1 MLMVIIKVKTLAKTA
16 MATKDQT
23 TAIQEQIIIIGE
35 PVATTEIK
43 WSAMLNPGIEAT
55 QTKSGEAPQNLKENR
70 MAEESKMEDKNKMAD
85 VNIMWSR
92 NKMAD
97 KIKMADENKMVEEI
111 GVLRETAK
119 TALRVPK
126 DAQEEIYRPVTK
138 GAQKTLAP
146 G

>member
-1 MLMVIIKVKTLAKTA
+1 
-16 MATKDQT
+16 
-23 TAIQEQIIIIGE
+23 
-35 PVATTEIK
+35 
-43 WSAMLNPGIEAT
+43 
-55 QTKSGEAPQNLKENR
+55 
-70 MAEESKMEDKNKMAD
+70 MEYKNKMAD

-97 KIKMADENKMVEEI
+97 KIKMADENEMVAEI